1 MPAISHIVSA
11 LSALF
16 LTALTVLLL
25 PLLEAFSPKVAP
37 APKFRSVSTVTLLPQ
52 AKPITPPQKETPQ
65 EAIEKE
71 LPTLS
76 IADDVAEAPQKPLTL
91 PIVSSF
97 SLPLPSPDL
106 TLSYTSGSSET
117 LPSGITETSSH
128 QLEQQEITEQKATV
142 LSQSRPEYPY
152 RAKVRGIEGSVQ
164 LEFTV
169 LPDGTCA
176 DIVVLSANP
185 PGYFEKA
192 AVYSVST
199 WRFAPATREGAP
211 VSSRMKIQISFDLL
225 NQ

>member
-25 PLLEAFSPKVAP
+25 PLLDAFSPKQTTVS
-37 APKFRSVSTVTLLPQ
+37 KYRNISTVTSLPQ
-52 AKPITPPQKETPQ
+52 PKPITPQQKETPQ
-65 EAIEKE
+65 ETIEKE

-91 PIVSSF
+91 PILSSF

-106 TLSYTSGSSET
+106 TLSYTSGISET
-117 LPSGITETSSH
+117 LPSGITSKSSH

-176 DIVVLSANP
+176 DIIVLSATP
-185 PGYFEKA
+185 SGYFEKA
-192 AVYSVST
+192 AINSVST
-199 WRFAPATREGAP
+199 WRFAPATRDGAP